1 MQIDYVQSA
10 QSSHHADTYGFNAS
24 IYLEDSDT
32 PAISFDAPAG
42 KTSKSQQVSTSPQR
56 IPINNPDE
64 FLKFCIGTV
73 RSKSIT
79 YSIKGRGNVRLGGL
93 PKTKITYD
101 QEVEIAGRSISRS
114 DKQAAY

>member
-10 QSSHHADTYGFNAS
+10 QSSRHADTYGFNAS
-24 IYLEDSDT
+24 IYLEDSNT

-56 IPINNPDE
+56 IPIDNPDE

-73 RSKSIT
+73 GSKSIT
-79 YSIKGRGNVRLGGL
+79 YSIKGKGNVRLGGL
-93 PKTKITYD
+93 PETKITYD
-101 QEVEIAGRSISRS
+101 QEVEIAGRSVFRPY
-114 DKQAAY
+114 KKAAH